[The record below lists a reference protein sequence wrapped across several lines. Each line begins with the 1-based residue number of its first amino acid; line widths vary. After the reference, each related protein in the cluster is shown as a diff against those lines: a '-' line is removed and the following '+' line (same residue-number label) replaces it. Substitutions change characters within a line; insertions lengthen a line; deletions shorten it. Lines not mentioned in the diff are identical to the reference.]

1 VGPSRRLRAFSS
13 ERKRGSAERIG
24 AAVLEV
30 EEEVERIM
38 EGSGVE
44 SFGVEI

>member
-1 VGPSRRLRAFSS
+1 MGPSRRLRAFSR

-24 AAVLEV
+24 GAVEV
-30 EEEVERIM
+30 DVERIM

-44 SFGVEI
+44 SFGVEM

>member
-1 VGPSRRLRAFSS
+1 
-13 ERKRGSAERIG
+13 
-24 AAVLEV
+24 VLEV